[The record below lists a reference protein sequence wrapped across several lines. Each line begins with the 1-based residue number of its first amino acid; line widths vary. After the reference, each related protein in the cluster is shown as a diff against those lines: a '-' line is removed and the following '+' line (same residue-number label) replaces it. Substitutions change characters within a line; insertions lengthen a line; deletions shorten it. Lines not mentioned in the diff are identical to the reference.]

1 MSGGSLGDFSP
12 LQVLDPVGSLGIN
25 ATNSLL
31 GTNILGQGGM
41 SNNLGT
47 KVGNSVAGWNL
58 FNAGNLQN
66 PGGSGSGPTLPN
78 VLTPAGPTNPSFYSA
93 TAFAPRQAPGPGA
106 YNAMAAQLA
115 GPVYAGGVQ
124 IPGVSP
130 ALLNMPL
137 GAQAPGKGLAASGP
151 AQAPAASPTLQ
162 QVLGKL
168 RAGGLNNGFMPTNPG
183 GPYMGLSPRGSIQTF

>member
-1 MSGGSLGDFSP
+1 MSGGSLGGFGP
-12 LQVLDPVGSLGIN
+12 VQVLDPVGSLGVN

-47 KVGNSVAGWNL
+47 KLGNSLTGWNL

-66 PGGSGSGPTLPN
+66 PGGSGGSSLPS
-78 VLTPAGPTNPSFYSA
+78 VLTPGGPVNPSFYSA
-93 TAFAPRQAPGPGA
+93 TAFAPRQALGA
-106 YNAMAAQLA
+106 GRYNAMATQLA

-130 ALLNMPL
+130 ALLNQPL
-137 GAQAPGKGLAASGP
+137 GPQAPGKGLTASGP
-151 AQAPAASPTLQ
+151 AQPPAGSPALQ
-162 QVLGKL
+162 QVLGNL

-183 GPYMGLSPRGSIQTF
+183 GPYMGLSPRGSIQPF